1 MAALAAAGT
10 SILVLAGALLWVAF
24 RLYRL
29 GRLDAA
35 AVALALLALVLQGF
49 AAGDRQLHTWDE
61 RVHAVVGK
69 NLAMHPLT
77 PTLYD
82 DPVLP
87 FDSSSWLE
95 GHVWLHK
102 PPFALWLIAGS
113 LRLFGNHAAAVRVPS
128 LLLSAISV
136 FLTYRLGSWLLDQR
150 SGLLAAYLH
159 AVNGF
164 LLDLV
169 SGRTATDHV
178 DAVFI
183 VLVEVAVALA
193 VVHALRGHRKVVLVA
208 LGFVLGLAIL
218 TKWLGALVA
227 LAPWMA
233 LTAGRVARGR
243 AGLALLT
250 VLAIA
255 AGVVVPWQIHTRHA
269 FPREASFEAD
279 YTVRHLFEAVEGHS
293 ASAAYYVA
301 GMPRI
306 FGELVYVPVAWF
318 AWRLARRRLDRNAVA
333 LAAWAAVP
341 YVVFSLVATKMPAYV
356 MTAAPALF
364 LIQAAFWWHLHD
376 TLPEMRWRRGGVA
389 ILALLLLLPLRY
401 GIERVKP
408 FEGFGLEPA
417 WARDLRSL
425 PDRLGPG
432 RSVLFGTAHPI
443 DAMFYTPWPAYSILP
458 DARQAG
464 DLAARGYRVVVLRD
478 EGPPAVLNPG
488 PELGGGGR
496 R

>member
-1 MAALAAAGT
+1 MAAVTAGA
-10 SILVLAGALLWVAF
+10 SVLILAGALLWTSF
-24 RLYRL
+24 RLYRS
-29 GRLDAA
+29 GRFDGA
-35 AVALALLALVLQGF
+35 AVALSLLALVLQGF

-61 RVHAVVGK
+61 RFHAVVAK
-69 NLAMHPLT
+69 NLAIHPLT

-87 FDSSSWLE
+87 FDPHSWLE

-102 PPFALWLIAGS
+102 PPFALWLIAAS
-113 LRLFGNHAAAVRVPS
+113 LRLFGNHEAAVRVPS
-128 LLLSAISV
+128 LLLSAMSV
-136 FLTYRLGSWLLDQR
+136 FLTYRLGSWLLDRR
-150 SGLLAAYLH
+150 SGLVAAYLH

-164 LLDLV
+164 LLDLA

-193 VVHALRGHRKVVLVA
+193 VVHALRGRRTAVLLA
-208 LGFVLGLAIL
+208 LGLVLGLAIL

-227 LAPWMA
+227 LVPWLA
-233 LTAGRVARGR
+233 LGAGRAPYRR
-243 AGLALLT
+243 ASLALVT
-250 VLAIA
+250 VLVIA
-255 AGVVVPWQIHTRHA
+255 AAVAVPWQIHTRHA
-269 FPREASFEAD
+269 FPSEATFEAD
-279 YTVRHLFEAVEGHS
+279 YTVRHVSEAVEGHS

-301 GMPRI
+301 GMPRT

-318 AWRLARRRLDRNAVA
+318 AWRLARRRLDRRAA
-333 LAAWAAVP
+333 AIAAWAAVP

-364 LIQAAFWWHLHD
+364 LIQAAFWWYLYD
-376 TLPEMRWRRGGVA
+376 ALPELRWRRWGAGF
-389 ILALLLLLPLRY
+389 LALLLLLPLRY

-408 FEGFGLEPA
+408 FEGFALEPA

-458 DARQAG
+458 DARQAR
-464 DLAARGYRVVVLRD
+464 DLAARGYRVVVLQDDR
-478 EGPPAVLNPG
+478 PPAVVS
-488 PELGGGGR
+488 PETEQGQGGQR
-496 R
+496 